1 MPDERP
7 RYRESASTPEV
18 TGPRRSTVGITV
30 RKVLGDPPPADAP
43 ATPVPDPG
51 YGQVMRPKLLTI
63 RTRLR
68 HGEAAQGWRWGLVA
82 LIGILF
88 WTFVLG
94 FVVKVLFAVRATPEI
109 GGLIAGKG
117 LSLAFVSF
125 FMLLLLSNVIT
136 SLSTFFLAKDLDLL
150 ISAPVDW
157 LTLYAAKLTES
168 LAHSS
173 WMVTLIAV
181 PIFAAYGWVYEGGWR
196 FAVVAAGV
204 WIPFVIIPAV
214 IGAATTNLLV
224 NAFPARRTRDILG
237 VVAVISAAGLVL
249 VFRLLRPEKLVR
261 PEAVR
266 SLVDFLALLRTP
278 SSPYL
283 PSEWA
288 ARGVMSW
295 LNGGAFDPLPFYL
308 LWSTAALALVFGALV
323 HRRLYAPGFT
333 KAQESAARWVR
344 GNAIRAAMASLLK
357 PLGVLRRELV
367 LKELRVF
374 FRDTTQWSQLILLA
388 VLVVVYVINVKYL
401 PLSGGGITFL
411 IVNLVPWLNLG
422 LAGFVLA
429 SVAARFIFPAVSM
442 EGRTLWLLKS
452 SPLPMRQL
460 LWSKFWT
467 GTIPLLVL
475 ALAIVGVTDA
485 LLQVS
490 EFIFVT
496 SIFTITF
503 LTFAVAGL
511 ALGLGTVF
519 PQYETENAAQ
529 IPTSFGGLVF
539 MIVAVILVGAVVVL
553 EARPVLVYLQAHVS
567 RTSVDPR
574 DPVFLVGFGAAALLC
589 LITTFVPLAVA
600 LRRLEATEL

>member
-1 MPDERP
+1 MPDER
-7 RYRESASTPEV
+7 RLYRESASTAEV
-18 TGPRRSTVGITV
+18 TGPRRSTVRV
-30 RKVLGDPPPADAP
+30 AVQKMLDNADEQPAM
-43 ATPVPDPG
+43 PVPDPSFAL
-51 YGQVMRPKLLTI
+51 VMSPKLRTI
-63 RTRLR
+63 RNRLR
-68 HGEAAQGWRWGLVA
+68 RGEATQGWRWGLIG
-82 LIGILF
+82 LIGVLF
-88 WTFVLG
+88 WTFVLTI
-94 FVVKVLFAVRATPEI
+94 VVKVLLVVRATPEI
-109 GGLIAGKG
+109 GTLIASKG
-117 LSLAFVSF
+117 LNLAFMSF
-125 FMLLLLSNVIT
+125 FLLLVLSNVIT
-136 SLSTFFLAKDLDLL
+136 SLSTFFLARDLDLL

-157 LTLYAAKLTES
+157 LKVYLAKLTES

-173 WMVTLIAV
+173 WMVTLIAI
-181 PIFAAYGWVYEGGWR
+181 PIFAAYGYVYSGGWM
-196 FAVVAAGV
+196 FALVAILA
-204 WIPFVIIPAV
+204 WIPFIIIPAV
-214 IGAATTNLLV
+214 IGATTTNLLV

-237 VVAVISAAGLVL
+237 VVAVVSAAGIVL
-249 VFRLLRPEKLVR
+249 AFRLVRPEKLVR
-261 PEAVR
+261 PEAMR

-278 SSPYL
+278 TSPYL
-283 PSEWA
+283 PSAWVT
-288 ARGVMSW
+288 RGVMSW
-295 LNGGAFDPLPFYL
+295 LDGGNIDMLPFYL
-308 LWSTAALALVFGALV
+308 LWSTAAVCVALGAAL
-323 HRRLYAPGFT
+323 HFKLYPSGFT

-344 GNAIRAAMASLLK
+344 GSAIRGALANLLR

-374 FRDTTQWSQLILLA
+374 FRDTTQWSQLILLG

-401 PLSGGGITFL
+401 PLQGGGITAL
-411 IVNLVPWLNLG
+411 LVNIVPWLNLG
-422 LAGFVLA
+422 LAGFVIA

-503 LTFAVAGL
+503 MTFAVAGL

-529 IPTSFGGLVF
+529 IPTSFGGLIF
-539 MIVAVILVGAVVVL
+539 MLLSGLVIALIVYL
-553 EARPVLVYLQAHVS
+553 EARPILMFFRANLLG
-567 RTSVDPR
+567 TTLN
-574 DPVFLVGFGAAALLC
+574 VFSPSIIGWFVAAIVVC
-589 LITTFVPLAVA
+589 LAATFIPLGIA
-600 LRRLEATEL
+600 LRRLEATELS

>member
-1 MPDERP
+1 MPDEQP
-7 RYRESASTPEV
+7 RYRETASTREV
-18 TGPRRSTVGITV
+18 TGPRRSTVRLAV
-30 RKVLGDPPPADAP
+30 QKVLGEPDAP
-43 ATPVPDPG
+43 EARAMGVPHPG
-51 YGQVMRPKLLTI
+51 YARVMSPKLQTI
-63 RTRLR
+63 RSRLR
-68 HGEAAQGWRWGLVA
+68 RGETGHGWRWVLVA
-82 LIGILF
+82 LIALLF

-94 FVVKVLFAVRATPEI
+94 FVVKVLIAVRATPEI
-109 GGLIAGKG
+109 GSLIASKG

-136 SLSTFFLAKDLDLL
+136 SLSTFFLARDLDLL

-173 WMVTLIAV
+173 WMVTLIAI
-181 PIFAAYGWVYEGGWR
+181 PIFAAYGWVYESGWR
-196 FAVVAAGV
+196 FVFVALGV
-204 WIPFVIIPAV
+204 WLPFIIIPAV
-214 IGAATTNLLV
+214 IGATTTNLLV
-224 NAFPARRTRDILG
+224 NSFPARSTRDILG

-278 SSPYL
+278 TSPYL
-283 PSEWA
+283 PSDWA

-295 LNGGAFDPLPFYL
+295 LGGGTFDALPFYL
-308 LWSTAALALVFGALV
+308 LWSTAAVALVFGAVV
-323 HRRLYAPGFT
+323 HWRLYPTGFT

-344 GNAIRAAMASLLK
+344 GNALRTFMESVLK
-357 PLGVLRRELV
+357 PLGVVRRELV

-460 LWSKFWT
+460 LWAKFWT

-503 LTFAVAGL
+503 MTFAVAGL

-539 MIVAVILVGAVVVL
+539 MIVAVMLVGGVVVL
-553 EARPVLVYLQAHVS
+553 EARPVLLYLQAHVAGA
-567 RTSVDPR
+567 TIDLR
-574 DPVFLVGFGAAALLC
+574 DPVFLIGFGSAALLC
-589 LITTFVPLAVA
+589 LFFTFVPLAVA

>member
-1 MPDERP
+1 MPDEQP
-7 RYRESASTPEV
+7 RYRETASTPEV
-18 TGPRRSTVGITV
+18 TGPRRSTVRLAV
-30 RKVLGDPPPADAP
+30 QKVLGPEAVVDGAPPA
-43 ATPVPDPG
+43 VPQPN
-51 YGQVMRPKLLTI
+51 YFQLMLPKFQTV
-63 RTRLR
+63 RSRLR
-68 HGEAAQGWRWGLVA
+68 KGEAAQGWRWALVA
-82 LIGILF
+82 LIGVLF

-94 FVVKVLFAVRATPEI
+94 FVVKVLVAVRATPEI
-109 GGLIAGKG
+109 GSLIASKG

-136 SLSTFFLAKDLDLL
+136 SLSTFFLARDLELL

-173 WMVTLIAV
+173 WMVTLIAI
-181 PIFAAYGWVYEGGWR
+181 PIFAAYGWVYDGGWQ
-196 FAVVAAGV
+196 FAFVAAGV
-204 WIPFVIIPAV
+204 WIPFIIIPAV
-214 IGAATTNLLV
+214 LGATATNLLV
-224 NAFPARRTRDILG
+224 NAFPARRARDILG

-283 PSEWA
+283 PSDWA

-295 LNGGAFDPLPFYL
+295 LGGGAFDPLPFYL
-308 LWSTAALALVFGALV
+308 LWSTAALALVFGAAV
-323 HRRLYAPGFT
+323 HWKLYPTGFS
-333 KAQESAARWVR
+333 KAQESAARWAR
-344 GNAIRAAMASLLK
+344 GNAIRSFMARALE

-388 VLVVVYVINVKYL
+388 VLVVVYVMNVKYL

-539 MIVAVILVGAVVVL
+539 MILAVILVGAVVVL
-553 EARPVLVYLQAHVS
+553 EARPVLLYLQAHV
-567 RTSVDPR
+567 TGAPIDLG
-574 DPVFLVGFGAAALLC
+574 DPVFVIGFGSAALLC
-589 LITTFVPLAVA
+589 LLTTFVPLTVA